1 MANYADLS
9 TKADADLYRATQLL
23 NPILSILHKRVSALH
38 DTVENMLDYHCL
50 NTLLCDHLSVASKG
64 MRSYMRAA
72 EFLDKPALQKL
83 LPTRTIAYQYRELI
97 RILFELHPSLLEM
110 TKPMP
115 GMASLKKG
123 AWEALQFKLMLTLM
137 EVERTLKHPDFM
149 EHAMVIEELV
159 LKNS

>member
-1 MANYADLS
+1 MPNHADVS
-9 TKADADLYRATQLL
+9 NNADADLHRATELL
-23 NPILSILHKRVSALH
+23 NPILSILHKRVYALH
-38 DTVENMLDYHCL
+38 DTVENMMDYHCL

-64 MRSYMRAA
+64 MTRYIKAA
-72 EFLDKPALQKL
+72 EFLDKPALL
-83 LPTRTIAYQYRELI
+83 SALPARMVAYHYRELI
-97 RILFELHPSLLEM
+97 RSLFELHPSLLQM

-149 EHAMVIEELV
+149 DHAMVIEELV
-159 LKNS
+159 LKSA